1 MLLLLFD
8 LRFFSALSTFL
19 AFKFDADKMVAD
31 SFLPKLV
38 EFADDDD
45 DVVETEAPDDAE
57 TEVRTLLDFLSDE
70 GQSGFSRHSSGLSE
84 EKSARIPL
92 SVVRARNSTQLKFE
106 KFNATSKSLIT
117 CRALTHHRRRS

>member
-8 LRFFSALSTFL
+8 LRFLSALSAFL
-19 AFKFDADKMVAD
+19 AFKFDADTIVAD

-45 DVVETEAPDDAE
+45 EVVETEAPDDAE
-57 TEVRTLLDFLSDE
+57 TDVRTLLDFLSDE
-70 GQSGFSRHSSGLSE
+70 GQSGFSRHSSGLRD

-92 SVVRARNSTQLKFE
+92 SVVKKFD
-106 KFNATSKSLIT
+106 S
-117 CRALTHHRRRS
+117 

>member
-8 LRFFSALSTFL
+8 LRFFSIISAFLALSD
-19 AFKFDADKMVAD
+19 DAETIVDD

-38 EFADDDD
+38 EFADDED

-70 GQSGFSRHSSGLSE
+70 GQRGFSRHSSGLSD

-92 SVVRARNSTQLKFE
+92 SVRQSTLLKSSMT
-106 KFNATSKSLIT
+106 KHNSLIT
-117 CRALTHHRRRS
+117 CRALTHNRRRS